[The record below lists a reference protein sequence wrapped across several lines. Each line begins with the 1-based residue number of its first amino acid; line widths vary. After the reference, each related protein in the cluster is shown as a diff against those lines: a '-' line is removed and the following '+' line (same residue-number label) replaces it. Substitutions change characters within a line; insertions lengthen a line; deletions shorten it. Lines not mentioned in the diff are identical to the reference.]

1 MITVHDVQLTGGR
14 TLRVHDSGDP
24 GQSRAFTVFWH
35 HGTPQTGA
43 PLAPLLAST
52 AERGM
57 RLISYGR
64 PSYGGSSPLPGR
76 NVASAAA
83 DVAAAADA
91 LGVGRFAVM
100 GASGGGPHALACAAL
115 LPGRVTGAVCMAS
128 PAPFSAEGLEFFA
141 GMADDS
147 GLRAALAGREARERH
162 EDTAEFDP
170 TSFNDR
176 DYATLNDTW
185 LSLGQDV
192 GVAAAAGP
200 DGAIADD
207 LALVAP
213 WGFRV
218 ADIPA
223 PVLLV
228 QGGQDRVIPPS
239 HASWLLGQ
247 LQDGELWLRPG
258 DGHIAILDTV
268 PLALDWLRFRGPE

>member
-1 MITVHDVQLTGGR
+1 MVSIHDVRLADGR
-14 TLRVHDSGDP
+14 NLRVHDSGNR
-24 GQSRAFTVFWH
+24 GQSEAFTVVWH

-43 PLAPLLAST
+43 PLAPLLAAT

-64 PSYGGSSPLPGR
+64 PGYGGSSPLPGR
-76 NVASAAA
+76 NVASAAS

-91 LGVGRFAVM
+91 LGVDRFAVM

-115 LPGRVTGAVCMAS
+115 LPDRVTGVVCLAS
-128 PAPFSAEGLEFFA
+128 PAPFGVDGLDFFT
-141 GMADDS
+141 GMADE
-147 GLRAALAGREARERH
+147 GALRAALAGPEARVRH
-162 EDTAEFDP
+162 EATAEFDP

-176 DYATLNDTW
+176 DYAALEANW
-185 LSLGQDV
+185 SSLGADV

-213 WGFRV
+213 WGFNV
-218 ADIPA
+218 AQITA

-239 HASWLLGQ
+239 HAKWLLSQ
-247 LQDGELWLRPG
+247 IPEGELWLRPN
-258 DGHIAILDTV
+258 DGHIAILDAG
-268 PLALDWLRFRGPE
+268 PLALDWLRAHA